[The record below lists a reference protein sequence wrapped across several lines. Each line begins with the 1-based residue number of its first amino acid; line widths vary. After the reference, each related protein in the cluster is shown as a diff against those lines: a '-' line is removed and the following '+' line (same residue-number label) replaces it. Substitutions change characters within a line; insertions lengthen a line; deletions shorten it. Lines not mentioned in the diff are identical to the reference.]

1 MVIFQYDIV
10 DMDRVIQKG
19 VNMRKK
25 MCFEPEYESMRECC
39 MAYEKELRKLMGE
52 DAFLKFSAKV
62 ARQIFKNEIKR
73 MPDGDFKDFC
83 MENFERIT
91 R

>member
-1 MVIFQYDIV
+1 MVTFQYDIV

-19 VNMRKK
+19 ANMRKK
-25 MCFEPEYESMRECC
+25 MSFDPEYESMRDCC
-39 MAYEKELRKLMGE
+39 IAYERKLRMLMGE
-52 DAFLKFSAKV
+52 DEFSKFSAKV
-62 ARQIFKNEIKR
+62 AREIFKKEIDR

-83 MENFERIT
+83 KQNFERIT